1 MKKKEEAARR
11 KEEKEKEKKSELE
24 SGTKSK
30 YGKASAIKRYV
41 PSKNLTVEEQKQ
53 EALQVALK
61 DAQSRGLPE
70 GWTCFYGVSICD
82 NLISIIL
89 NTFLIFYL
97 FFRLVTGKDGDR
109 RLLLE
114 EFLTQFPRL
123 YNL

>member
-11 KEEKEKEKKSELE
+11 KEEKEKQKKSELE
-24 SGTKSK
+24 SSAKGK

-70 GWTCFYGVSICD
+70 GWTCFYGVSTYD
-82 NLISIIL
+82 NLISGHS
-89 NTFLIFYL
+89 NAFSDFYL
-97 FFRLVTGKDGDR
+97 FSGW
-109 RLLLE
+109 
-114 EFLTQFPRL
+114 
-123 YNL
+123 